1 MYLLKPQAL
10 QPVEQ
15 KGVVRAEDRHPAVE
29 PGETWEVEV
38 IEMAM
43 RHDNA
48 LQCR

>member
-1 MYLLKPQAL
+1 MKTQAL

-29 PGETWEVEV
+29 HGETREVKV

-43 RHDNA
+43 RYDNA
-48 LQCR
+48 LQCG